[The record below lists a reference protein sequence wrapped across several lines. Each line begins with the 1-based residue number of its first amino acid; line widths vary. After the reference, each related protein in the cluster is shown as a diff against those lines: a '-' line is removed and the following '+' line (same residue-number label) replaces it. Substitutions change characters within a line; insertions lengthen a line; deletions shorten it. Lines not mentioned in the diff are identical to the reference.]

1 MSRPRVSQPRGDSV
15 EVPLGEVSVP
25 SPRAAAALGLLQV
38 NRSGERHREDLLSP
52 GHLAS

>member
-1 MSRPRVSQPRGDSV
+1 MCLRVSRPWGDSV

-25 SPRAAAALGLLQV
+25 SPNVTAALGLL
-38 NRSGERHREDLLSP
+38 RLDRGGERYREDLLSP